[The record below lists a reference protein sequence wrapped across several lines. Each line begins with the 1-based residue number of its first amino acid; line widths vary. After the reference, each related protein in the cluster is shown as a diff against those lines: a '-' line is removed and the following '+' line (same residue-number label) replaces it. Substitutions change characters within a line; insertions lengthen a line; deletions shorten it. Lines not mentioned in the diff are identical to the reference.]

1 MPFMTR
7 EQMDQADRL
16 KRQNDDL
23 ARFYRSQSNVKAP
36 KSSPPK
42 PCQPRRLH
50 PLSRAWLWVRRRIF

>member
-7 EQMDQADRL
+7 KQMDQADRL

-23 ARFYRSQSNVKAP
+23 ACFYRSQSNVKVPNTALM
-36 KSSPPK
+36 K

-50 PLSRAWLWVRRRIF
+50 PLARAWLWVRRRII